1 MSHTIIR
8 GKPKMVGAVRND
20 PILYSK
26 FNEASS
32 INVGAILFSV
42 KIRAYDAISNYIC
55 FGHIL
60 NHFDLNVLNLFLSVK
75 KMEV

>member
-1 MSHTIIR
+1 
-8 GKPKMVGAVRND
+8 MVGAVRDD

-42 KIRAYDAISNYIC
+42 KIRAYDAISYFTCI
-55 FGHIL
+55 GHTF
-60 NHFDLNVLNLFLSVK
+60 NHFDS
-75 KMEV
+75 